1 MNTIP
6 FNRPFIVGKELYY
19 IAQAVQRGCL
29 AGDGAFT
36 AKCNSWMQEHFNAR
50 KVLLTHSCTA
60 ALEMS
65 AILADIQ
72 PGDEVILPSYTFV
85 STANAF
91 ALRGAVLKF
100 VDIREDT
107 LNLNE
112 GLIEA
117 AITEKT
123 KVIVPVHYAGIACEM
138 DAIMSI
144 AAKHDLIVIEDAAQ
158 AVNATYKGRY
168 LGTIG
173 HLGCYSFHETKN
185 YISGEGGALVVND
198 ERFAV
203 RAEIVREKGTNR
215 RKFLRGEVDKYT
227 WVDIGS
233 SYLPSE
239 MIAAFLYAQLEESEK
254 INNKRRYIW
263 RTYYDSLSPLQEEGL
278 LRLPFVP
285 NGCNHNAHM
294 FYLILPTNKSRD
306 GLISYLQERG
316 IQSVFHYIPLHTS
329 PMGVRVGSYTKRLSV
344 TERLSSRLLRLPCY
358 YELTGED
365 QSTIINAIRSYVS
378 EPVYQ
383 EAMDAIRGRT
393 LGKVLNYSV
402 T

>member
-1 MNTIP
+1 
-6 FNRPFIVGKELYY
+6 
-19 IAQAVQRGCL
+19 
-29 AGDGAFT
+29 
-36 AKCNSWMQEHFNAR
+36 MQEHFNAR